1 MNEHIIIGKIYS
13 LSEQVDVL
21 KILTE
26 MHKLLGIGYLAMKD
40 SNVEI
45 LIFLF
50 SVNLIFSL
58 QKNHFPHS

>member
-1 MNEHIIIGKIYS
+1 MTGHIIIGKIYS
-13 LSEQVDVL
+13 LSEQADVL

-26 MHKLLGIGYLAMKD
+26 LHKLLGIVYLSMKD

-50 SVNLIFSL
+50 SVNLMFSL
-58 QKNHFPHS
+58 QKNHCPHS